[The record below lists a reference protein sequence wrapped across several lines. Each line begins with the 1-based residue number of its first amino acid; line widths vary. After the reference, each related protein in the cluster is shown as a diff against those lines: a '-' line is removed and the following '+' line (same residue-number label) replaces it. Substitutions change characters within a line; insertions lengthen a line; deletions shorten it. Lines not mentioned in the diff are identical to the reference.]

1 MAMTPPKASEIG
13 LIASHRLRSLDI
25 IRGAVM
31 ILMAIDHVRVYS
43 GIPAGGPT
51 AGVFFT
57 RWVTHFC
64 APAFVFF
71 AGTAAFLHG
80 RQIGDAGTLSRYLVI
95 RGLLL
100 VLLEL
105 TVIRF
110 SWTFNVDYSQFVLA
124 GVIWMLGWCMVLLA
138 ALVSLKP
145 RTVGIAGLLIVLLQQ
160 LFSFVPRAL
169 PASIRSTVGSI
180 WEFVYPAGSDG
191 WLGMTVLYTIVPW
204 IGVMAAGYGFGT
216 ILLREPADRRRL
228 CLKIGLISTALF
240 VVCAVLMDRLAPSE
254 GDTRPVLF
262 RLLSASKYPASPLF
276 LLMTLGPTIAI
287 LPLVERARGW
297 LADVV
302 GTFGRVPMFYYL
314 LHIPTIHVTA
324 LLVNL
329 LRTGSTND
337 GPYATAPYVN
347 MRQADHW
354 PLGLLYVVF
363 VVDVGLLYFPCRWYA
378 DVKARRRRRWM
389 SYV

>member
-1 MAMTPPKASEIG
+1 MTRPGKVESG
-13 LIASHRLRSLDI
+13 LTPGHRLASLDI
-25 IRGAVM
+25 IRGVVM

-43 GIPAGGPT
+43 GVPAGGPT
-51 AGVFFT
+51 AAIFFT

-80 RQIGDAGTLSRYLVI
+80 RKLGDTGTLARYLVV

-124 GVIWMLGWCMVLLA
+124 GVIWMTGWCMVLLA
-138 ALVSLKP
+138 AFVRLSP
-145 RTVGIAGLLIVLLQQ
+145 RTVGIAGLLIILFQQ
-160 LFSFVPRAL
+160 TFSFFPRAL
-169 PASIRSTVGSI
+169 PASVRAFVGPI

-204 IGVMAAGYGFGT
+204 IGVMAAGHGFGA
-216 ILLREPADRRRL
+216 ILLRASGDRRRL
-228 CLKIGLISTALF
+228 CLRIGLTATALF
-240 VVCAVLMDRLAPSE
+240 VVFTVVIDWLSPSAGE
-254 GDTRPVLF
+254 TTPGLF

-276 LLMTLGPTIAI
+276 LLMTLGPTIAV
-287 LPLVERARGW
+287 LPLVERSRGW
-297 LADVV
+297 IADVV

-329 LRTGSTND
+329 LRTGSANA
-337 GPYATAPYVN
+337 GPYATAPYVD
-347 MRQADHW
+347 MPQADHW
-354 PLGLLYVVF
+354 PLWLLYVVF
-363 VVDVGLLYFPCRWYA
+363 VVDVVLLYFPCRWYA
-378 DVKARRRRRWM
+378 DLKARRRSRWL